1 MAALANALEAV
12 RDRIEAETS
21 LSRSR
26 TVETLRTLPDHL
38 QSGSFAAF
46 PTRTTSA
53 GELRPGDGSIIV
65 TDEIEIELCQRIR
78 TADEIGS
85 LDTLLASARSVRIA
99 VTAPGWWRT
108 HGIQCI
114 QYASERRTR
123 QGGWLL
129 STQVHRLTRQGS
141 AA

>member
-1 MAALANALEAV
+1 MATLANALEAV
-12 RDRIEAETS
+12 RDRIEAETT
-21 LSRSR
+21 LTRSR

-85 LDTLLASARSVRIA
+85 LDTLLASARGVRSA
-99 VTAPGWWRT
+99 VTAPAWWRT

-114 QYASERRTR
+114 DYVSERRTR

-129 STQVHRLTRQGS
+129 STQVYRLTRQGS
-141 AA
+141 AG

>member
-1 MAALANALEAV
+1 MATLANALEAV
-12 RDRIEAETS
+12 RDRIEAETT
-21 LSRSR
+21 LVRSR

-53 GELRPGDGSIIV
+53 GELRPGDGAIIV

-85 LDTLLASARSVRIA
+85 LDTLLTSARGVRIA
-99 VTAPGWWRT
+99 VTAPAWWRT

-114 QYASERRTR
+114 DYVSERRTR

-129 STQVHRLTRQGS
+129 STQVYRLTRQGS
-141 AA
+141 AG